1 MIKNYFKIALRNIK
15 RNSTYSILNIS
26 GMAIG
31 MASAILILLWVQ
43 DEWSYDRQFKNA
55 DNLYRVIEN
64 QNPSGGEVTPLGV
77 APGALTTALKEEYPE
92 IIRTS
97 KFNSWPEAFKKG
109 DEVID
114 EILATVDK
122 DFLEMFNIGFV
133 QGAMENALNGP
144 HDVVITEEM
153 ANKYF
158 GVGDAL
164 GKTLTATGGSV
175 FTVTGVIKS
184 FPHNSHIQ
192 FDFLVPFSF

>member
-1 MIKNYFKIALRNIK
+1 
-15 RNSTYSILNIS
+15 
-26 GMAIG
+26 
-31 MASAILILLWVQ
+31 
-43 DEWSYDRQFKNA
+43 
-55 DNLYRVIEN
+55 
-64 QNPSGGEVTPLGV
+64 V

-122 DFLEMFNIGFV
+122 DFLEMFNIGFCS
-133 QGAMENALNGP
+133 GAIENALNGP

-158 GVGDAL
+158 GVEMRL
-164 GKTLTATGGSV
+164 GK
-175 FTVTGVIKS
+175 
-184 FPHNSHIQ
+184 H
-192 FDFLVPFSF
+192 